1 MFEGKEL
8 VTISKKLV
16 LSGFN
21 LSLPGIVG
29 YLSMLLLFYLYLS
42 IFFFCRLMIEKSTFS
57 KNYFRNTIRVLNS
70 LAQNKHHI
78 GIVLIK

>member
-8 VTISKKLV
+8 VTISRKLV

-21 LSLPGIVG
+21 LSLTGIVG
-29 YLSMLLLFYLYLS
+29 YLSMLLLFYFYLF

-57 KNYFRNTIRVLNS
+57 KNYFRNTIRVSNS

-78 GIVLIK
+78 GIVLNK